1 MSENAL
7 PAQDALAAVDERPG
21 PVRLL
26 VYGIQHLLVM
36 YSSAVTV
43 PVVVASALDLSNT
56 DLVYLVAVD
65 LLLCGIGTLLQSVGI
80 WRVGARLPMV
90 IGASYTGIAPM
101 LVVAQQHDLQTMYGS
116 ILIVGVLTVLAAPLV
131 GRAAKHL
138 PPLVVGV
145 VILVIGI
152 HLIPAGAKLITGTN
166 PDAPDFARPLW
177 LGIGAFTVLAVV
189 LAQRFLPAVLKP
201 VAVLLGMVAGFVLAL
216 LLGQVSF
223 AGVGEGD
230 PVRVPDITHF
240 GAPSFDLIACLTMT
254 IVQLVLLVEMV
265 GQIGAL
271 GDIVG
276 AEASDRQIADAV
288 RADGVVTI
296 LGGGV
301 FQSFMY
307 VSFAQN
313 VAILSIIR
321 VFSRWVTATTGVLL
335 TALAFLP
342 VVGQVVA
349 AIPKPVLGGAALVMF
364 GTIVVI
370 GIRVLAEVDFT
381 RAGNITVVAGAI
393 AVALLP
399 DMIPGIYSSM
409 PDAARQVMG
418 SGVSSGLIVA
428 LLLHVIFNYQPR
440 RAARP
445 APVDESVADRP
456 TYV

>member
-1 MSENAL
+1 
-7 PAQDALAAVDERPG
+7 
-21 PVRLL
+21 
-26 VYGIQHLLVM
+26 
-36 YSSAVTV
+36 
-43 PVVVASALDLSNT
+43 
-56 DLVYLVAVD
+56 
-65 LLLCGIGTLLQSVGI
+65 
-80 WRVGARLPMV
+80 
-90 IGASYTGIAPM
+90 
-101 LVVAQQHDLQTMYGS
+101 
-116 ILIVGVLTVLAAPLV
+116 
-131 GRAAKHL
+131 
-138 PPLVVGV
+138 
-145 VILVIGI
+145 
-152 HLIPAGAKLITGTN
+152 
-166 PDAPDFARPLW
+166 
-177 LGIGAFTVLAVV
+177 
-189 LAQRFLPAVLKP
+189 
-201 VAVLLGMVAGFVLAL
+201 
-216 LLGQVSF
+216 
-223 AGVGEGD
+223 
-230 PVRVPDITHF
+230 
-240 GAPSFDLIACLTMT
+240 
-254 IVQLVLLVEMV
+254 VLLVEMV

-276 AEASDRQIADAV
+276 AKASDRQIADAV

-296 LGGGV
+296 LGGGL

-381 RAGNITVVAGAI
+381 RTGNITVVAGAI

-409 PDAARQVMG
+409 PDAARQVLG

-445 APVDESVADRP
+445 APVDESVTDKP

>member
-1 MSENAL
+1 M
-7 PAQDALAAVDERPG
+7 
-21 PVRLL
+21 
-26 VYGIQHLLVM
+26 
-36 YSSAVTV
+36 
-43 PVVVASALDLSNT
+43 
-56 DLVYLVAVD
+56 
-65 LLLCGIGTLLQSVGI
+65 
-80 WRVGARLPMV
+80 
-90 IGASYTGIAPM
+90 
-101 LVVAQQHDLQTMYGS
+101 
-116 ILIVGVLTVLAAPLV
+116 

-152 HLIPAGAKLITGTN
+152 HLIPAGAKLVTGAN

-189 LAQRFLPAVLKP
+189 LAQRFLPAALKP

-276 AEASDRQIADAV
+276 AEASDRRIADAV

-349 AIPKPVLGGAALVMF
+349 VIPKPVLGGAALVMF

-381 RAGNITVVAGAI
+381 RTGNITVVAGAI

-409 PDAARQVMG
+409 PDAARQILG
-418 SGVSSGLIVA
+418 SGVSSGLTVA

-445 APVDESVADRP
+445 APVDESVADKP